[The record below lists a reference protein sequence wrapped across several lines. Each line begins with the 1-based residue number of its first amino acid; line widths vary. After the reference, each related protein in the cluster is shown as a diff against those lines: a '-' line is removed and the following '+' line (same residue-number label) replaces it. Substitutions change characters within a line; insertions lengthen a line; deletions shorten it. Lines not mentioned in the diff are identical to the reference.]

1 MGQIA
6 TTGKPNPPASPVRL
20 VLLLCLAEILSMT
33 GFATYPAL
41 LPVLRIEWCL
51 SNSAAGLVSGT
62 FFAGYMAATPFLV
75 GLTDRIDPRRIYLLA
90 TALACTGSL
99 AFAFFAQGLWTALLC
114 QALVGAGLAG
124 TYMPGLKVL
133 TDHFHGPYQS
143 RGVAFYTASFGFGT
157 TASLLLAGL
166 LEPAAG
172 WRWVFAAAALGPLLA
187 GPLVF
192 FSFPPAIVKPS
203 ATRPTALFDFRP
215 VLRNRPA
222 MGYILGYAAHCW
234 ELFGLRSWMPAF
246 FAFSLG
252 LTASSGNPLFGAA
265 ALAAWIN
272 LLGPLASIMGNEVAV
287 RRSRSR
293 VVLYTMAASGVLAWV
308 VGFSAPLPI
317 ALVFVLMAIYFL
329 AVMGDSAALTAG
341 LIATAEP
348 GRRGASMALHSLLG
362 FGAGFVAPLAFGVV
376 LDLSGGNQSVTA
388 WGLAFASLGI
398 WGLLASAG
406 AFFRRRQAHSQSQTA
421 DKDRTR

>member
-1 MGQIA
+1 MEQIA
-6 TTGKPNPPASPVRL
+6 TPGKPTSASPVRL
-20 VLLLCLAEILSMT
+20 VLLLCFAEVLSMT

-41 LPVLRIEWCL
+41 LPVLRAEWGL
-51 SNSAAGLVSGT
+51 SNAAAGLLSGS
-62 FFAGYMAATPFLV
+62 FFAGYMAATPLLV
-75 GLTDRIDPRRIYLLA
+75 GLTDRIDARRIYLLA
-90 TALACTGSL
+90 TAVACVGSL
-99 AFAFFAQGLWTALLC
+99 AFAFFAHGLWTALFC

-133 TDHFHGPYQS
+133 TDHFRGPYQS

-166 LEPAAG
+166 LEPVAG
-172 WRWVFAAAALGPLLA
+172 WRWVFAAAALGPLVA

-192 FSFPPAIVKPS
+192 FYFPPVSIKAPEVR
-203 ATRPTALFDFRP
+203 ATALFDFRP

-293 VVLYTMAASGVLAWV
+293 VVLYTMATSGVLAWV

-317 ALVFVLMAIYFL
+317 IIVFALMAIYFL

-341 LIATAEP
+341 LIAAAEP

-376 LDLSGGNQSVTA
+376 LDLSGGEQSVSA

-406 AFFRRRQAHSQSQTA
+406 AFHRRRRNSAPA
-421 DKDRTR
+421 VDRELPP

>member
-1 MGQIA
+1 MEQIDM
-6 TTGKPNPPASPVRL
+6 TGKPNPPASPVRL
-20 VLLLCLAEILSMT
+20 VLLLCLAEVLSMT

-41 LPVLRIEWCL
+41 LPVLRAEWGL

-62 FFAGYMAATPFLV
+62 FFAGYMAAVPFLV
-75 GLTDRIDPRRIYLLA
+75 GLTDRIDSRRIYLFA
-90 TALACTGSL
+90 TALACIGCL
-99 AFAFFAQGLWTALLC
+99 GFAFLAQGLWTALFF

-133 TDHFHGPYQS
+133 TDRFHGPLQS

-172 WRWVFAAAALGPLLA
+172 WRWVFAAAALGPLVA

-192 FSFPPAIVKPS
+192 FSFSPAPVKASEVP
-203 ATRPTALFDFRP
+203 PTALFDFRP

-272 LLGPLASIMGNEVAV
+272 LLGPLASILGNEVAV
-287 RRSRSR
+287 RRRRSR
-293 VVLYTMAASGVLAWV
+293 VVLATMAVSGALACV
-308 VGFSAPLPI
+308 IGFSAPLPI
-317 ALVFVLMAIYFL
+317 AIVFVLMAIYFL

-341 LIATAEP
+341 LVAAAEP

-362 FGAGFVAPLAFGVV
+362 FGAGFVAPLAFGVI

-388 WGLAFASLGI
+388 WGLAFASLGV

-406 AFFRRRQAHSQSQTA
+406 AFYRKRQPRLHPQDAGRDMS
-421 DKDRTR
+421 

>member
-1 MGQIA
+1 
-6 TTGKPNPPASPVRL
+6 
-20 VLLLCLAEILSMT
+20 
-33 GFATYPAL
+33 
-41 LPVLRIEWCL
+41 
-51 SNSAAGLVSGT
+51 
-62 FFAGYMAATPFLV
+62 
-75 GLTDRIDPRRIYLLA
+75 
-90 TALACTGSL
+90 
-99 AFAFFAQGLWTALLC
+99 
-114 QALVGAGLAG
+114 
-124 TYMPGLKVL
+124 
-133 TDHFHGPYQS
+133 
-143 RGVAFYTASFGFGT
+143 
-157 TASLLLAGL
+157 
-166 LEPAAG
+166 
-172 WRWVFAAAALGPLLA
+172 
-187 GPLVF
+187 LVF
-192 FSFPPAIVKPS
+192 FSFSPAPIKVPEVR
-203 ATRPTALFDFRP
+203 ATALFDFRP

-293 VVLYTMAASGVLAWV
+293 VVLYTMATSGVLAWV

-317 ALVFVLMAIYFL
+317 VIVFVLMAVYFL

-341 LIATAEP
+341 LVAAAEP

-362 FGAGFVAPLAFGVV
+362 FGAGFIAPLAFGVV
-376 LDLSGGNQSVTA
+376 LDLSGGAQSVTA

-406 AFFRRRQAHSQSQTA
+406 AFYRKRQTRLHPQRTGEGSQ
-421 DKDRTR
+421 